1 MLTRKIWQML
11 QNRKNLLL
19 TFFTFPARLG
29 FTVCLG
35 VFLVFFFRHGSWD
48 PRFQP
53 GLKPSH
59 MTVKAQ
65 SPNYYTTR
73 DFPAFNR
80 VILHTITPYKH

>member
-11 QNRKNLLL
+11 LNRKNLLL
-19 TFFTFPARLG
+19 TSFTFLAPLG
-29 FTVCLG
+29 FTVCFG
-35 VFLVFFFRHGSWD
+35 VFLVFFFKHGSRD
-48 PRFQP
+48 PQFQP

-65 SPNYYTTR
+65 SPNHYTTR